1 MGTAMDRI
9 GPRRIVSFLPL
20 VSAFGAFLFAS
31 SQSLGLAFFA
41 RLLIGIGM
49 ACVLMG
55 TFKVLTGWFSPNQFA
70 TMIGLTYS
78 VGTLG
83 NILATSPL
91 AYLAS
96 LLGWRLT
103 FVMIGVVTILL
114 CAAVLKIVTDRPG
127 GARADCIDRPVTERQ
142 DQVPLLSTLR
152 ILLKNL
158 TFWQISAATFFRY
171 GTFVAIQGLWG
182 GPYLME
188 TMGYSPIRA
197 GNTLMMMSLGGI
209 IGAPLGGRLSDR
221 VFLSRKKVVMGGMCA
236 YGLGLLF
243 LLSWFRITHE
253 VFYYVLFFYLG
264 FFSSFGMILYSHVKE
279 IFDIRMAATA
289 MTAINF
295 FTMMG
300 AAVFMQAMGKV
311 IELFPIEAGHYAP
324 QAYNTAF
331 LSCIFAVGLA
341 IAFYSLA
348 RDTKP
353 VAAVAHAP

>member
-1 MGTAMDRI
+1 M
-9 GPRRIVSFLPL
+9 
-20 VSAFGAFLFAS
+20 
-31 SQSLGLAFFA
+31 
-41 RLLIGIGM
+41 IGIGM

-55 TFKVLTGWFSPNQFA
+55 TFKVLTAWFSPSQFG

-91 AYLAS
+91 AYVAS

-103 FVMIGVVTILL
+103 FVMVGVVTILL
-114 CAAVLKIVTDRPG
+114 CAAVLKIVTDRPDR
-127 GARADCIDRPVTERQ
+127 ARVDCIDRPATQREEQ
-142 DQVPLLSTLR
+142 IPILPTLR
-152 ILLKNL
+152 IILRNL
-158 TFWQISAATFFRY
+158 TFWQISTATFFRY

-188 TMGYSPIRA
+188 TMGYSPVRA
-197 GNTLMMMSLGGI
+197 GSILMMMPLGGI
-209 IGAPLGGRLSDR
+209 VGAPLGGRLSDR

-243 LLSWFRITHE
+243 LLDWVPITHE
-253 VFYYVLFFYLG
+253 VFHYALFFWLG

-311 IELFPIEAGHYAP
+311 IELFPQEAGHYSP
-324 QAYNTAF
+324 QAYNVAF
-331 LSCIFAVGLA
+331 LSCIFATALA
-341 IAFYSLA
+341 IAFYSFSK
-348 RDTKP
+348 DTNP
-353 VAAVAHAP
+353 VAGVAHPP